1 MGSASLPGHRQ
12 ARIGKP
18 SKPHYVRG
26 RMKRAIFLFNH
37 DAAHQVAHLASIAAA
52 TARECKQVQ
61 SIIAYS
67 TPAIRSQLEAIISPE
82 DAALLVW
89 EELTLPRWAQ
99 ALARVFDRVLPATRL
114 LRLRLNKALFAS
126 ADLVVST
133 ERTCLRTKGY
143 LPADETPLYAYI
155 PHGSGDRS
163 VAYHPDIA
171 RFDQVFVSGQ
181 KVVDQLAAHGV
192 DPNRIEIVGYPK
204 FEGIDLSATPD
215 FFGNG
220 RPTFV
225 YNPHFDPHLSSWY
238 DAGPNLLRWFASEAG
253 SEFNCIFAPHVMLFR
268 KELHVSPEFKVARRR
283 PDIPPEAMA
292 APNILIDV
300 DSPRLFDMSYMLG
313 SDAYIGDV
321 SSQMYEF
328 LARRRPAFYLDC
340 RARPDADDEIWHM
353 FWKSG
358 PRVSSVEELTKI
370 LPDFARIGAEYRRAQ
385 DELLDYT
392 FSITEVPASV
402 RTARVIQRMLA

>member
-1 MGSASLPGHRQ
+1 MPQRSIEPIGIPPALAYRSL
-12 ARIGKP
+12 A
-18 SKPHYVRG
+18 
-26 RMKRAIFLFNH
+26 MKRVLFLFNH

-52 TARECKQVQ
+52 TGREYPAFE
-61 SIIAYS
+61 SIVAYS
-67 TPAIRSQLEAIISPE
+67 TPAIRRQLEGLIAPE
-82 DAALLVW
+82 DAAKLTW
-89 EELTLPRWAQ
+89 QELTSPAWARGV
-99 ALARVFDRVLPATRL
+99 ARLFDRILPATRL
-114 LRLRLNKALFAS
+114 LRLRLNRQLFAS
-126 ADLVVST
+126 ADMLVST
-133 ERTCLRTKGY
+133 ERTCLRTKAY
-143 LPADETPLYAYI
+143 LAPDEIPLYAYI

-171 RFDQVFVSGQ
+171 RFDQVFVSGR
-181 KVVDQLAAHGV
+181 KVVDQLVAHGV
-192 DPNRIEIVGYPK
+192 RRERIEIVGYPK
-204 FEGIDLSATPD
+204 FESIDLTAKPD

-238 DAGPNLLRWFASEAG
+238 DAGPELLRWFASEGGQA
-253 SEFNCIFAPHVMLFR
+253 FNCIFAPHVMLFR
-268 KELHVSPEFKVARRR
+268 KELHISPEFKVARRR
-283 PDIPPEAMA
+283 PDIPPEARA

-340 RARPDADDEIWHM
+340 RTRPDAEDETWHM
-353 FWKSG
+353 FWRTG
-358 PRVSSVEELTKI
+358 PRVTTVEELVEL
-370 LPDFARIGAEYRRAQ
+370 LPDFARIGEDYRAAQ

-392 FSITEVPASV
+392 FDITAEPASV
-402 RTARVIQRMLA
+402 RTARAIARRLDS